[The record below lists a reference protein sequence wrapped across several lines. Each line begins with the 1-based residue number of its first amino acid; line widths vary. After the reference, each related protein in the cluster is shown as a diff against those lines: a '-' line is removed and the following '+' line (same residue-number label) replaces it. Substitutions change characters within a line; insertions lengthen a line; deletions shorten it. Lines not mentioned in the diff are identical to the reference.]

1 MADIESIAVDPS
13 SLRFAEAGKVTGE
26 VGVIFS
32 LSHPWYCGVPARRDG
47 NTPSLFWLVGVIVSS
62 VRLIENLRS

>member
-32 LSHPWYCGVPARRDG
+32 LS
-47 NTPSLFWLVGVIVSS
+47 PSVV
-62 VRLIENLRS
+62 LRSPGAPGWEYSFSLLVSGRDC